1 MDALVV
7 AYDYVDFEPTVNV
20 GGGHGQLQ
28 AASSC

>member
-7 AYDYVDFEPTVNV
+7 AYDYADFERTVDV
-20 GGGHGQLQ
+20 GGGHGQLE

>member
-7 AYDYVDFEPTVNV
+7 AYDYVDFERTVDV

-28 AASSC
+28 ASS